1 MQRNSN
7 WSVALIA
14 AAGICI
20 GAAPFAFAQQKPVTE
35 KQTHVSI
42 YGASDDA
49 LGLRAGFEGDK
60 GKNSKGVVGPAGT
73 AAAALSVLSAAPDSG
88 QRWRPLGPFVGN
100 VPGPVTYTGAPSTVS
115 GRVAAVL
122 VTHNCHGSNGCTVYV
137 GPAGGGVWRSDDALS
152 ATPHW
157 RSVSHG
163 LPTTTMGSLV
173 LAQGDDNGDA
183 LYAGTGEP
191 NGSSDSEAG
200 LGLYRSDD
208 GGESWQLVRGSASVA
223 SGRSIGAIAID
234 PRDPRHIFIGTDVAR
249 RGASA
254 SNGGRMTPPGAP
266 VIGLYESHDGGEHFS
281 LAFSVPSDAVDPTT
295 ANGSDFFRGGVT
307 KIVPS
312 RVGLRGNDPTRF
324 YFSVFDYG
332 VYRSTASGGYEQV
345 FASAGGGT
353 VEGSPASRTEFALA
367 PMGNKLRMYVGD
379 ADVGGIAS
387 FFRSDDVNAASP
399 VWIALTNANPGT
411 PGFSTYAFCGTQC
424 SYDMFVESPPNRPD
438 TVWIGGSMI
447 YGEIFFPGP
456 FPSNGRAVQRSTN
469 AGVSFTDMTNDASSP
484 LPIGMHPDQ
493 HALAFVPGK
502 PDVAIIGSDGGLVRT
517 GGKFVDASAQ
527 CADPARGLGGQGGLA
542 PADLFDCNIW
552 LKAIPNQIISM
563 NPELNTLQFEHV
575 SVNPQDPANDL
586 LGGTQDNGTWAYN
599 GRTGTWFE
607 TVGGDGG
614 QSAINAVVPTTRMH
628 TYFVAQL
635 DVNFN
640 GGGTDPVN
648 EPLGWDWIS
657 DALLGSG
664 EASSFYVPL
673 TADPVLNGT
682 FFVGLEH
689 VWRTQDNAGPQAELD
704 LNCNE
709 FFGQFPAGYTCGD
722 WVPLG
727 TALTSSD
734 FGPDKGGAGSY
745 VVAIS
750 RAPAVGTPLWVGT
763 RRGRLFLSM
772 NPDAADATKVAFT
785 RIDTPAQPTRFISGI
800 AVDPRNPLHA
810 FVSFSGYE
818 AYTPTTLG
826 HVFEV
831 TYDPVSQKTSWV
843 NRSANIGDQPV
854 TGVAYDAA
862 TNKVYAATD
871 FGVLVRRPDTGNW
884 IPVADGIPRTSVYAI
899 TLDAKSG
906 LLYAA
911 THGRGIWSIPLHS
924 HN

>member
-1 MQRNSN
+1 
-7 WSVALIA
+7 
-14 AAGICI
+14 
-20 GAAPFAFAQQKPVTE
+20 
-35 KQTHVSI
+35 
-42 YGASDDA
+42 
-49 LGLRAGFEGDK
+49 
-60 GKNSKGVVGPAGT
+60 
-73 AAAALSVLSAAPDSG
+73 
-88 QRWRPLGPFVGN
+88 
-100 VPGPVTYTGAPSTVS
+100 
-115 GRVAAVL
+115 
-122 VTHNCHGSNGCTVYV
+122 
-137 GPAGGGVWRSDDALS
+137 
-152 ATPHW
+152 
-157 RSVSHG
+157 
-163 LPTTTMGSLV
+163 
-173 LAQGDDNGDA
+173 
-183 LYAGTGEP
+183 
-191 NGSSDSEAG
+191 
-200 LGLYRSDD
+200 LYRSDD

-223 SGRSIGAIAID
+223 SGRAIGAIAID
-234 PRDPRHIFIGTDVAR
+234 PRDPRHILIGTDVAR

-266 VIGLYESHDGGEHFS
+266 VIGLYESHDGGDHFS
-281 LAFSVPSDAVDPTT
+281 LAFSLPQDAVDPTT

-307 KIVPS
+307 KIVPT
-312 RVGLRGNDPTRF
+312 RVGLHGNDPTRF

-332 VYRSTASGGYEQV
+332 VYRSTASGGFEQV

-353 VEGSPASRTEFALA
+353 VEGSAGSRTEFALA

-379 ADVGGIAS
+379 ADIDGIAS

-469 AGVSFTDMTNDASSP
+469 AGVSFTDMTNDATTP

-517 GGKFVDASAQ
+517 GGKFVDATAQ
-527 CADPARGLGGQGGLA
+527 CSDPARGFAGEGGLA

-563 NPELNTLQFEHV
+563 NPELNTLQFQHV

-727 TALTSSD
+727 TALTSSA

-750 RAPAVGTPLWVGT
+750 RAPAAKTPLWVGT
-763 RRGRLFLSM
+763 RLGRLFLSM
-772 NPDAADATKVAFT
+772 NPDVTDATKVAFT
-785 RIDTPAQPTRFISGI
+785 RIDTPAQPQRFISGI

-854 TGVAYDAA
+854 TGVAYDAS
-862 TNKVYAATD
+862 THRVYAATD
-871 FGVLVRRPDTGNW
+871 FGVIVRRPDTGKW
-884 IPVADGIPRTSVYAI
+884 VPVAEGFPRTSVYAI